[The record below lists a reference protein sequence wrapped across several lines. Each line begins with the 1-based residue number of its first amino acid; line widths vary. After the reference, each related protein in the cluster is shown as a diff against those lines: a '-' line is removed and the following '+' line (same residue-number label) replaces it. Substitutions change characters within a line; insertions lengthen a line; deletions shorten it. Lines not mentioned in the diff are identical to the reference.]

1 MQSPR
6 RKTWYEKQ
14 KERKKN
20 PFFRLLNHSF
30 SFRLLIASAIS
41 FGILATVHR
50 YEKCHDQGFTAECI
64 FNDFGAIISVG
75 NVESFSI
82 VTAAWLYIL
91 EGSKRKQQS
100 NQEAFELVA
109 ANQASGVV
117 YSLGRIQALET
128 ASETGIYF
136 DHLNLQGANLEQ
148 IEIPYT
154 RMRHV
159 NLSNTVLLEADLSYT
174 DLQGADFSQ
183 ADLTRAKLTGA
194 NLKGANLSGANLTQ
208 TNLKDVDL
216 TETNL
221 SNVDLSLAHLENTIL
236 PPNT

>member
-50 YEKCHDQGFTAECI
+50 YEKCYAKGFTTDCI
-64 FNDFGAIISVG
+64 FGDFGAIFSIG

-91 EGSKRKQQS
+91 DGSKRKQQS
-100 NQEAFELVA
+100 NQ
-109 ANQASGVV
+109 
-117 YSLGRIQALET
+117 
-128 ASETGIYF
+128 
-136 DHLNLQGANLEQ
+136 
-148 IEIPYT
+148 
-154 RMRHV
+154 
-159 NLSNTVLLEADLSYT
+159 
-174 DLQGADFSQ
+174 
-183 ADLTRAKLTGA
+183 
-194 NLKGANLSGANLTQ
+194 
-208 TNLKDVDL
+208 
-216 TETNL
+216 
-221 SNVDLSLAHLENTIL
+221 
-236 PPNT
+236 